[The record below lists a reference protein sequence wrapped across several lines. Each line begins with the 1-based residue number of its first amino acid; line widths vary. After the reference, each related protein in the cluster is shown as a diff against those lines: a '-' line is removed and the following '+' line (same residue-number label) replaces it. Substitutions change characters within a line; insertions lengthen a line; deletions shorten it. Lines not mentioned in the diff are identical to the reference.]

1 MSTEFKTA
9 VCSDYESLLVS
20 CQIALETWRKRREEI
35 ARLGPTRKEEGDQL
49 LRLQAD
55 YAKKYSRLKK
65 HQDTCE
71 LCCFVSKIGKQNF
84 ASISMLQ

>member
-1 MSTEFKTA
+1 MSVEFETA
-9 VCSDYESLLVS
+9 VCTDYENLLVE
-20 CQIALETWRKRREEI
+20 CQLALDTWRKRREEI
-35 ARLGPTRKEEGDQL
+35 ARLGATGKEEGDQL

-65 HQDTCE
+65 HQYTCE
-71 LCCFVSKIGKQNF
+71 LCSFVSKIGKQNS